1 MTIDGFRKLALT
13 LPESAELAHGGHPD
27 FRVGKRVFASLGYPD
42 CSWAVVKLAPAQQS
56 KFIRLYPQVFVPVKG
71 IWGAQGSTQ
80 IKLRRATRAVVWP
93 ALVAA
98 WHDRAPRKLVDMN
111 PMLPAPT

>member
-13 LPESAELAHGGHPD
+13 LPQAQELSHGGHPD

-42 CSWAVVKLAPAQQS
+42 STWAMVKLAPAQQS
-56 KFIRLYPQVFVPVKG
+56 VLIRQFPKVFVPVKG
-71 IWGAQGSTQ
+71 TWGAQGSTQ
-80 IKLRRATRAVVWP
+80 VKLRAATRASVWP

-98 WHDRAPRKLVDMN
+98 WHDRAPRKLVAQN
-111 PMLPAPT
+111 PQLSAPS

>member
-13 LPESAELAHGGHPD
+13 LPASEELAHGGHPD

-56 KFIRLYPQVFVPVKG
+56 KFVRLYPLVFLPVKG
-71 IWGAQGSTQ
+71 TWGAQGSTQ
-80 IKLRRATRAVVWP
+80 IKLRPATRAVVWP

-98 WHDRAPRKLVDMN
+98 WHDRAPRKLVAKH